1 MAVTMPTLI
10 QLLQDLCDELKRCLE
25 RESRPS
31 RKDPIVLG
39 DFIVDAYNRYLA
51 RAKEL
56 SDEPMVHALPEV
68 VPLGPVAPD
77 PERDVLRGDPRLGKM
92 AEVALAARSLQTALQ
107 GVVKKAEPS
116 EPPEVSAVLALLQS
130 IEVAL
135 ALNTGSPESLN
146 VLVDQYNRCL
156 GIAQEAVRDRVLES
170 VFAPLQHTAGG
181 EEETEAR
188 FTELRTAQKALF
200 TYLVRLRQSGR
211 LAQAP
216 GDRSQATEP
225 TAD

>member
-116 EPPEVSAVLALLQS
+116 EPPEVSAVL
-130 IEVAL
+130 
-135 ALNTGSPESLN
+135 
-146 VLVDQYNRCL
+146 
-156 GIAQEAVRDRVLES
+156 DRKS
-170 VFAPLQHTAGG
+170 V
-181 EEETEAR
+181 
-188 FTELRTAQKALF
+188 
-200 TYLVRLRQSGR
+200 V
-211 LAQAP
+211 
-216 GDRSQATEP
+216 
-225 TAD
+225 